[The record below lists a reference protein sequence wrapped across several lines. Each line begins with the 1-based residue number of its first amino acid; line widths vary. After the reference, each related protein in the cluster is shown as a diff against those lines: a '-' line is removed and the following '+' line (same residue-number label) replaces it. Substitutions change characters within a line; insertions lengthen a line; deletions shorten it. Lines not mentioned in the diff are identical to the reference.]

1 VSDGRQRLS
10 LSTRAQ
16 IGLMRSATT
25 ALKLTGQRE
34 RVLAW
39 RLQRAQRARRAA
51 GPDSP
56 LTQPALHGM
65 DRQLDAL
72 IDRDGGFF
80 VEAGGND
87 GYTQSNTYWLERF
100 RGWRGILVEPM
111 QELYDVARD
120 ERPSAEVI
128 RAALVPFDHAGDT
141 VRMRF
146 ADLMSTVS
154 DTHADDWRTRMG
166 TITGWR
172 DPYEADVPARTL
184 SSILDAAGA
193 PEVDLLSLDVEGYE
207 PSVLQG
213 LDLSRHAPRW
223 ILVEVHDLQSGRP
236 PLEAIL
242 GDRYTFH
249 GTLSPLDVLYR
260 RADVPAPG

>member
-1 VSDGRQRLS
+1 LSHERLP
-10 LSTRAQ
+10 LDVRAK
-16 IGLMRSATT
+16 IALMRSATT

-39 RLQRAQRARRAA
+39 RLARARRARMAA

-56 LTQPALHGM
+56 LTRPALHGM
-65 DRQLDAL
+65 DRRLDAL
-72 IDRDGGFF
+72 LDRDGGFF

-111 QELYDVARD
+111 QELYELARD
-120 ERPSAEVI
+120 ERPGADVV
-128 RAALVPFDHAGDT
+128 RAALVPFDHEGDT

-154 DTHADDWRTRMG
+154 DEHADDWRTRMG

-184 SSILDAAGA
+184 TDILDGAGA

-207 PSVLQG
+207 PSVLRG
-213 LDLSRHAPRW
+213 LDLDRHAPRW
-223 ILVEVHDLQSGRP
+223 ILVEVHDQETGRP
-236 PLEAIL
+236 PIEEIL
-242 GDRYTFH
+242 GDRYALH
-249 GTLSPLDVLYR
+249 SALSPLDLLYR
-260 RADVPAPG
+260 RADVAP